1 MLCVCVYS
9 NLCAGY
15 AMMDPA
21 FHWYKIVWGLNRHL
35 NVLSN
40 YVRWTFQEKINILH
54 YDVAMRYINVGWK
67 LQISGEM
74 AKLIDENFIKNL
86 PRLVAP
92 YHDVLNQQIY
102 DIFCEQQV
110 SDQYFCKN
118 VEGFQLPF
126 SRWEPRDEPAVIE
139 PLNKLQFTTLDD
151 VNENKLLLGRP
162 LLKQNILKI
171 MLGNN
176 YRYITYWEWPKTNH
190 LQNLMIR
197 KKLKELDAPLTVKQ
211 NLLQHTLEPHYKPL
225 QKGLYD

>member
-1 MLCVCVYS
+1 
-9 NLCAGY
+9 
-15 AMMDPA
+15 MMDPA

-40 YVRWTFQEKINILH
+40 YIRWTFQEKINILH

-67 LQISGEM
+67 LQINGEM

-92 YHDVLNQQIY
+92 YHDELNQQIY
-102 DIFCEQQV
+102 EIFCEQVV

-139 PLNKLQFTTLDD
+139 PLNKLQFTRLDD

-171 MLGNN
+171 MLGDN
-176 YRYITYWEWPKTNH
+176 YRYITYWEWPQTNH

-211 NLLQHTLEPHYKPL
+211 NLLQHTLEPTYKPL